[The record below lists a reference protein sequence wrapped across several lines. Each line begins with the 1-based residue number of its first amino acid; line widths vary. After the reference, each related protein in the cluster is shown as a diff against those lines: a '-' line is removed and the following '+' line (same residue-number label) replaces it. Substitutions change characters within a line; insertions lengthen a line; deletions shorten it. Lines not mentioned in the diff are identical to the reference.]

1 MRLTRLLGATTALG
15 LGTLAYSYVEA
26 TRRFVVREFTAPVLP
41 AGHEP
46 IRVLHLSDIH
56 LTPGQHAKQEWLESL
71 AGLRPD
77 LVVDTGDNLA
87 HRDSVVPLVTALSDL
102 LQVPGVF
109 VFGSND
115 YYSPKLKN
123 PATYLTGGTGVD
135 TGGDWE
141 RPRDLPYEEL
151 RAVLSHQGW
160 RDLNNRRDEL
170 TVKGTRIAFTGVDDP
185 HLRFD
190 RLDHQPA
197 DATADLRIG
206 VAHAPYLRVLDSFN
220 AAGNELI
227 LAGHTHGGQL
237 QVPGFGALVTNCDI
251 DRARANGLHTH
262 RTPGHDASWL
272 HVSAGCG
279 TSPFTPFRFCCRPEA
294 TVLTLTG

>member
-1 MRLTRLLGATTALG
+1 MGLGRRLGATAALG
-15 LGTLAYSYVEA
+15 IGTLGYSYLEA
-26 TRRFVVREFTAPVLP
+26 TRRFVVREVTAPVLP

-56 LTPGQHAKQEWLESL
+56 LVPTQLPKREWLNSL
-71 AGLRPD
+71 AELEPD

-87 HRDSVVPLVTALSDL
+87 HPDSVAPLVGGLAKL
-102 LQVPGVF
+102 LNVPGAF

-115 YYSPKLKN
+115 YFSPKLKN
-123 PATYLTGGTGVD
+123 PASYLRGGTGVD
-135 TGGDWE
+135 REGDWE
-141 RPRDLPYEEL
+141 RERDLPFDAL
-151 RAVLSHQGW
+151 RAAFTRQGW
-160 RDLNNRRDEL
+160 LDLNNDRGEL

-185 HLRFD
+185 HLRLD

-197 DATADLRIG
+197 DLTADLRIG

-251 DRARANGLHTH
+251 DRRRANGLHQH

-279 TSPFTPFRFCCRPEA
+279 TSPYTPFRFSCRPEA
-294 TVLTLTG
+294 TVVTLTG

>member
-1 MRLTRLLGATTALG
+1 MGLGRALTTTAVLG

-26 TRRFVVREFTAPVLP
+26 TRRFVVREFTVPVLP
-41 AGHEP
+41 AGHRP
-46 IRVLHLSDIH
+46 IRVLHVSDIH
-56 LTPGQHAKQEWLESL
+56 LVPDQTPKREWLRSL
-71 AGLRPD
+71 AALEPD

-87 HRDSVVPLVTALSDL
+87 HPGSVDPLVASLGDL
-102 LQVPGVF
+102 LGVPGVF

-115 YYSPKLKN
+115 YYSPKLKS
-123 PATYLTGGTGVD
+123 PTKYLGGGTGVD
-135 TGGDWE
+135 IGGDWQ
-141 RPRDLPYEEL
+141 RPRDLPYERLRSEL
-151 RAVLSHQGW
+151 SVGGW
-160 RDLNNRRDEL
+160 LDLNNARGQL
-170 TVKGTRIAFTGVDDP
+170 TVNGTRIAFTGVDDP
-185 HLRFD
+185 HLRYD
-190 RLDHQPA
+190 VLDDLPA
-197 DATADLRIG
+197 DAGADLRIG

-237 QVPGFGALVTNCDI
+237 QIPGVGALVTNCDL
-251 DRARANGLHTH
+251 DTARANGLHTH
-262 RTPGHDASWL
+262 RVNGEDPSWL

>member
-1 MRLTRLLGATTALG
+1 MRLGRLVTATTALG

-26 TRRFVVREFTAPVLP
+26 TRRFVVREVTVPVLP
-41 AGHEP
+41 AGHDP

-56 LTPGQHAKQEWLESL
+56 LVPDQAPKRAWLRSL
-71 AGLRPD
+71 AALEPD

-87 HRDSVVPLVTALSDL
+87 HPGSVPPLVDDLGPL

-115 YYSPKLKN
+115 YFAPHRKN
-123 PATYLTGGTGVD
+123 PAKYLTGGTGVD
-135 TGGDWE
+135 REGGWE
-141 RPRDLPYEEL
+141 REKDLPYEHLRTEL
-151 RAVLSHQGW
+151 SGGGW
-160 RDLNNRRDEL
+160 LDLNNARGEL
-170 TVKGTRIAFTGVDDP
+170 SVRGTRIAFTGVDDP
-185 HLRFD
+185 HLRYD
-190 RLDHQPA
+190 ELDPTPA
-197 DATADLRIG
+197 RASADLRIG
-206 VAHAPYLRVLDSFN
+206 VAHAPYLRVLDTFN

-237 QVPGFGALVTNCDI
+237 QVPGYGALVTNCDL

-262 RTPGHDASWL
+262 RTDGHDRSWL

>member
-1 MRLTRLLGATTALG
+1 MALGRLLAATTALG
-15 LGTLAYSYVEA
+15 LGTLGYSYLEA
-26 TRRFVVREFTAPVLP
+26 SRRFVVREFTAPVLP

-46 IRVLHLSDIH
+46 LRVLHLSDIH
-56 LTPGQHAKQEWLESL
+56 LRPGQLPKREWLESL
-71 AGLRPD
+71 AALQPD
-77 LVVDTGDNLA
+77 LVVNTGDNLA
-87 HRDSVVPLVTALSDL
+87 HADSVAPLVASLADL
-102 LQVPGVF
+102 LDVPGAF

-115 YYSPKLKN
+115 YFSPKLKS
-123 PATYLTGGTGVD
+123 PTSYLSGGTGVD
-135 TGGDWE
+135 VGGDWS
-141 RPRDLPYEEL
+141 RPRDLPFEDL
-151 RAVLSHQGW
+151 RAAFTQQGW
-160 RDLNNRRDEL
+160 LDLNNDRGEL

-220 AAGNELI
+220 AAGNEVI

-251 DRARANGLHTH
+251 DRGRANGLHTH

-279 TSPFTPFRFCCRPEA
+279 TSPFTPFRFSCRPEA